1 MGGLNAP
8 GLCTW
13 KRIRRW
19 HLQSTCFTT
28 IKERGG
34 DALEIGEQALR
45 SSPWALGRPPAR
57 KLNCLA
63 STRLRKQAG
72 GTRLPSPP
80 APPIPSLVP
89 GEVMHG
95 VDPELRRS
103 RSAGWSLLLLHHH
116 RGVKWLFSFFFFL
129 TLVFSKVFSTGIS
142 FKISEKI
149 CHIKI
154 GRVTI
159 NKEKRQVTDRG
170 EIFTMTTRQ
179 RSGPF

>member
-28 IKERGG
+28 IKEQGG

-103 RSAGWSLLLLHHH
+103 RSVGWSLLLLHHH
-116 RGVKWLFSFFFFL
+116 RGVKWLFSYFFFL